1 MCFHVSKIKTP
12 KELENRFGVT
22 LAKEEIRETF
32 EGPDFHLNGFA
43 HPQLLIIP
51 QEEPSVLINATWGIV
66 PANTQT
72 QRLSEYYK
80 NALKFGGGLNAQS
93 EKLFDH
99 FIYKYSAKTR
109 RCLIPVDGFFEPHEF
124 NNRKYPYYIRR
135 TDEQSFALAGLYTV
149 LKDQLTFTILTRSAS
164 PYFEAIH
171 NVKKRQPVLLSKDLE
186 PSWLKDTLKEN
197 EIEEMLQNQYPIGE
211 LENFPVNRDLFNPRI
226 NSNQREF
233 TQPFNYPELARL
245 F

>member
-22 LAKEEIRETF
+22 LSKEDLRETF
-32 EGPDFHLNGFA
+32 ESPDFHLNGFA

-66 PANTQT
+66 PANTQPEK
-72 QRLSEYYK
+72 LSEYYK

-99 FIYKYSAKTR
+99 FIYKYSANTR
-109 RCLIPVDGFFEPHEF
+109 RCLIPVDGFFEPHEY
-124 NNRKYPYYIRR
+124 NKKKYPYYIKR

-149 LKDQLTFTILTRSAS
+149 LQDQLTFTILTKIAN
-164 PYFEAIH
+164 PYFSEIH
-171 NVKKRQPVLLSKDLE
+171 NIKKRKPVLLNKNLE
-186 PSWLKDTLKEN
+186 QTWLKDNLTEKE
-197 EIEEMLQNQYPIGE
+197 IVEMLQNQYSTQE
-211 LENFPVNRDLFNPRI
+211 LENYPVNKDLFNPRI
-226 NSNQREF
+226 NSNQVEF
-233 TQPFNYPELARL
+233 TKPFPYPELATL